1 MIIYN
6 NDFFQCDRFFS
17 FKFQFHEK
25 TSTVLSDKKNES
37 SNLKKLKIT
46 KKRIL
51 TVKNEKI
58 EFHMLGQPKNN

>member
-25 TSTVLSDKKNES
+25 TSTVISLTKKT
-37 SNLKKLKIT
+37 NLPIEKKLKIT

-51 TVKNEKI
+51 TVKNGKN
-58 EFHMLGQPKNN
+58 EFMLGQPKNN